1 MKVLVK
7 GTAYEV
13 ENVVNKNKRGQEIE
27 FNSQDFDGTSEAELL
42 KVLIDR
48 FEFLGKNTDKLKEVL
63 NEN

>member
-7 GTAYEV
+7 GTAYEL
-13 ENVVNKNKRGQEIE
+13 ENVINKDKRGQEIE

>member
-27 FNSQDFDGTSEAELL
+27 FNSQDFDGTSEVELL